1 MKFGIVLV
9 IALLLL
15 GFFPIVGISS
25 AESAYEFDIMGQ
37 NEVHIGPGGEGHVN
51 FKLNNE
57 DNTQNGNFKFEVFGR
72 CCASIF

>member
-25 AESAYEFDIMGQ
+25 AESAYEFDTMGQ
-37 NEVHIGPGGEGHVN
+37 SEVHIGPGGGGYVN
-51 FKLNNE
+51 FKLDNE
-57 DNTQNGNFKFEVFGR
+57 DNPQNGNFKFKIYKCEEY
-72 CCASIF
+72 